1 MTPEFFYFDLGN
13 VLVNFDHAIAV
24 RQMAE
29 VCGVDAKIIRK
40 IVFDSDLQ
48 TRYETGLVTGQE
60 VYEFVC
66 SKVERVID
74 GPFGWPDYKALRRA
88 GSEIFSLNLPVVPI
102 VAQLKRAGYR
112 LGVLSNTC
120 ESHWEYC
127 IERYAI
133 VSELFDVH
141 LLSYEVKSMK
151 PDRPIYTAAMD
162 AAKASPEKIF
172 FVDDRP
178 ENVAG
183 AISAGFDAVQ
193 FTTAKRLS
201 CDLRDR
207 SVLFDY

>member
-13 VLVNFDHAIAV
+13 VLVNFDHRIAV
-24 RQMAE
+24 RQMAQ
-29 VCGVDAKIIRK
+29 VCGVGAKIIRQ

-66 SKVERVID
+66 SGVERVSD
-74 GPFGWPDYKALRRA
+74 GPFERPAYKALRYA
-88 GSEIFSLNLPVVPI
+88 GSAIFALNMPVVPI
-102 VAQLKRAGYR
+102 VAQLKRAGHR

-127 IERYAI
+127 IDQYAI

-151 PDRPIYTAAMD
+151 PDRPIYAAAMD

-183 AISAGFDAVQ
+183 AVDAGFDAVQ
-193 FTTAKRLS
+193 FTTSRQLA

-207 SVLFDY
+207 GVLFDY